1 MIHGGDIYRNEVE
14 LDVSINVNPLG
25 MPESVRQ
32 ALLQAVSDCTKYP
45 DPEVEQLTEAVRK
58 ALGVKE
64 TSILFGN
71 GASELFQAVVHT
83 IRPKKTLIPVP
94 SFFGYEYAVNSVDGE
109 VCYYEMKRE
118 NGYSLDEGIFT
129 ELSKGVDLVFLAN
142 PNNPTGCLLD
152 REFLEQVLTY
162 CKERQIYV
170 VLDECFIEFCEEGRS
185 MLSKLAEYPNL
196 MLVRAFTKIFAI
208 PGVRIGYLL
217 SENID
222 LIQEI
227 KRHLPEWNISTF
239 AQAAGIACASEWKF
253 VERTKAF
260 LKEER
265 NFLAEGLRKAGFT
278 VFPGAA
284 NFLLVQTEIP
294 LYDALLKRK
303 ILVRDCSNFRGLG
316 QGFYRIA
323 VKSREENETLLEKIG
338 EIEQ

>member
-45 DPEVEQLTEAVRK
+45 DPEVERLTEAVRK
-58 ALGVKE
+58 VLGVKE

-83 IRPKKTLIPVP
+83 IQPKKTLIPVP
-94 SFFGYEYAVNSVDGE
+94 SFYGYEYAAHCVDGE
-109 VCYYEMKRE
+109 ICYWEMKRE
-118 NGYSLDEGIFT
+118 NGYSLDETIFP
-129 ELSKGVDLVFLAN
+129 ELEKGVELVFLAN

-152 REFLEQVLTY
+152 RELLEQVLTY
-162 CKERQIYV
+162 CREKQIYV
-170 VLDECFIEFCEEGRS
+170 VLDECFIEFCEEGES
-185 MLSKLAEYPNL
+185 MLPKLADYPNL
-196 MLVRAFTKIFAI
+196 ILVRAFTKIFAI
-208 PGVRIGYLL
+208 SGVRIGYLL
-217 SENID
+217 SENAA
-222 LIQEI
+222 LVQEI

-239 AQAAGIACASEWKF
+239 AEAAGVACASEWEF
-253 VERTKAF
+253 VEQTKAF

-265 NFLAEGLRKAGFT
+265 NFLAEGLRKAGLT

-294 LYDALLKRK
+294 LYEELLKRK

-323 VKSREENETLLEKIG
+323 VKRREENRKLLEKIG